1 MLRLNIGSLIVAAL
15 LSVALAACGGVRVP
29 VQQSRDTAPAAEVC
43 DRDRAGPDRVVV
55 CRGDTLIGIANREN
69 VSVANLMKVNG
80 LRNDRILAGSVLIL
94 PDEYVY
100 EVQPGDTLLD
110 VSRAT
115 GVPVKTL
122 IAANGLTDPNRLLP
136 TSKLAIPRSETQMAS
151 ASRRSS
157 PQPMLETPAPQA
169 EDAGPPV
176 QTPSVT
182 IGKPRRSAPPSPET
196 PSPEPDISSPAPSVP
211 ASPETVGESPPAPA
225 PSAKPEEPPAAIAST
240 VPQPRPRA
248 AEPAERP
255 SAAEPSQ
262 QSQPEQSTP
271 QTATPAASSF
281 ILPAEGKILSDFG
294 PKSGGLHNDGI
305 NIGAPRG
312 TAIRATADGSV
323 AYAGDGLPG
332 FGNLILIKHADGW
345 TSAYAHADTMAVK
358 RGDSVRQ
365 GQTIGTV
372 GDTGSVSQ
380 PQLHFELRQHDRA
393 IDPTELVR

>member
-1 MLRLNIGSLIVAAL
+1 MLRLNIGSLTVAAL

-29 VQQSRDTAPAAEVC
+29 VQQPRATAPVAEVC
-43 DRDRAGPDRVVV
+43 DPNRAGPGRVVV

-69 VSVANLMKVNG
+69 VTVANLMRVNG

-100 EVQPGDTLLD
+100 VVQPGDTLLD

-115 GVPVKTL
+115 GVPVGTL
-122 IAANGLTDPNRLLP
+122 IAANDLTDPNRLLP
-136 TSKLAIPRSETQMAS
+136 TSKLAIPRSETQVAS
-151 ASRRSS
+151 ASQPSR
-157 PQPMLETPAPQA
+157 PQPMLETPPPQA
-169 EDAGPPV
+169 EDTGPPV

-182 IGKPRRSAPPSPET
+182 IGKPTRSAPTAPET
-196 PSPEPDISSPAPSVP
+196 APPASVRSSPTPSVP
-211 ASPETVGESPPAPA
+211 ASPEPIRESSPAPA
-225 PSAKPEEPPAAIAST
+225 PSSEPEEPPAAVAGT

-248 AEPAERP
+248 AEPVARP
-255 SAAEPSQ
+255 SAVAPSQ
-262 QSQPEQSTP
+262 QTEPKRSAP
-271 QTATPAASSF
+271 QAAAPSAPSF